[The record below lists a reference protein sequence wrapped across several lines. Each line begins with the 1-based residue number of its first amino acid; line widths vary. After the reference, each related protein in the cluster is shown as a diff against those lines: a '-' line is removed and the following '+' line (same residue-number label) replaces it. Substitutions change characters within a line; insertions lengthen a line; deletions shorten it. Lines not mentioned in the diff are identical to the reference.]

1 MVKHSANSDDSSDD
15 EFANSNCYYSMSA
28 NRLRDEEKEEIIG
41 LASIQRNNPAFVTVL
56 KKKACSAQQQ
66 LSGESSIQVE

>member
-1 MVKHSANSDDSSDD
+1 M
-15 EFANSNCYYSMSA
+15 FA

-56 KKKACSAQQQ
+56 KKKHVQRNNNS
-66 LSGESSIQVE
+66 LVSHPFT